1 MTKNSKNY
9 VFSLIRNIATTITT
23 TILFGFMLTACLGED
38 PFEKQRK
45 ADESTIRAYVADKK
59 LQGSFTASG
68 LYYDTITNDRI
79 KNQRVVRVTENSIV
93 QISYKLTDLQGIL
106 LQKTDSTYFFQ
117 PSVGAFFSG
126 LAEGILLT
134 RKGQNAIFIIPSL
147 LALGSQARTVGGVS
161 VAPNSCLRL
170 EVTVHEVRTQTEQD
184 VYENKLIKTH
194 IIENKRTITQDS
206 SEVVFVRTSA
216 PILTGARFK
225 IGDNV
230 KITYEGRRLD
240 GTTFDKG
247 TLPSIGTAPLQ
258 GYIKGF
264 MTGITMMR
272 EGETGFIYMNSSAAY
287 GAAGTSGKIAPFA
300 PLVFEITALS
310 R

>member
-1 MTKNSKNY
+1 MTKISKNY
-9 VFSLIRNIATTITT
+9 LFSLIYNLATA
-23 TILFGFMLTACLGED
+23 ILFGFMLTSCLGED

-45 ADESTIRAYVADKK
+45 ADESTIRAYVATQK
-59 LQGSFTASG
+59 LQGNFTASG
-68 LYYDTITNDRI
+68 LYYDTITNDPI

-93 QISYKLTDLQGIL
+93 QISYKLTDLQGIV
-106 LQKTDSTYFFQ
+106 LQKTDSTHYFFQ

-134 RKGQNAIFIIPSL
+134 RKGQNAIFIVPSL
-147 LALGSQARTVGGVS
+147 LALGSQARTVNGVS
-161 VAPNSCLRL
+161 VPPNSCLRL
-170 EVTVHEVRTQTEQD
+170 EVTVIDVRNASEQD
-184 VYENKLIKTH
+184 FYENQLIKNH
-194 IIENKRTITQDS
+194 IAKKMLTITKDS
-206 SEVVFVRTSA
+206 SGVVFVRTFENT
-216 PILTGARFK
+216 TGARFK

-247 TLPSIGTAPLQ
+247 TLPQNSPDPAPLQ
-258 GYIKGF
+258 GYVKGF
-264 MTGITMMR
+264 MAGITMMR
-272 EGETGFIYMNSSAAY
+272 VGEKGYIYVNSSSAY
-287 GAAGTSGKIAPFA
+287 GAAGTAGKIAPFT

>member
-1 MTKNSKNY
+1 MTKISKNY
-9 VFSLIRNIATTITT
+9 LFPLIYNLATA
-23 TILFGFMLTACLGED
+23 ILFGFMLTSCLGED

-45 ADESTIRAYVADKK
+45 ADESTIRAYAATQK

-93 QISYKLTDLQGIL
+93 QISYKLTDLQGIV

-147 LALGSQARTVGGVS
+147 LALGSQARTVGGVP
-161 VAPNSCLRL
+161 VVPNSCLRL
-170 EVTVHEVRTQTEQD
+170 EVTVIDVRTASEQD
-184 VYENKLIKTH
+184 VYENQLIKNH
-194 IIENKRTITQDS
+194 IIKKKLTITKDS
-206 SEVVFVRTSA
+206 SGVVFVRTSA
-216 PILTGARFK
+216 ENPTGARFK

-230 KITYEGRRLD
+230 KITYEGRKLD
-240 GTTFDKG
+240 DTTFDKG
-247 TLPSIGTAPLQ
+247 TLPQNSPDPAPLQ
-258 GYIKGF
+258 GYVKGF
-264 MTGITMMR
+264 MAGITMMR
-272 EGETGFIYMNSSAAY
+272 EGEKGFIYMNSSAAY
-287 GAAGTSGKIAPFA
+287 GAAGTANKIAPFT